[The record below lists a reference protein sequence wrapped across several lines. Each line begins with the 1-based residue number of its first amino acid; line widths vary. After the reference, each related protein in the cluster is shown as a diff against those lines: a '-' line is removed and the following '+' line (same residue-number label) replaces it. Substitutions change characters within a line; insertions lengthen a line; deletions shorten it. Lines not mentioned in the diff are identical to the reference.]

1 MLFRS
6 KQTDPTASDYTYY
19 EVEKVTVNGE
29 EKTSDVTEGKLNLKD
44 ITEDTQVVV
53 EIKPVYHTVNVL
65 KYGNGS
71 VSSSKT
77 MYKYQSYVDISGTPD
92 SGSGIAKVVVDGVT
106 VYPAASASALAL
118 DDTNNDVVNYNT
130 VDKTALDMGISSLTD
145 DHTVEVYFTEL
156 DTTTNEPTPVPDD
169 VKLYTVTATVNGVTG
184 AAVEGQGKVASGE
197 NSTVTWTI
205 PAGYRVTK
213 VTVNGLETVL
223 EGNTIT
229 LSDIN
234 ADQDIQVYVEKTTTP
249 GDTDIPVKPDN
260 HDNHYV
266 VTTEIVGT
274 GGTISGAGTYDEDVE
289 STVVWSVTN
298 DASDEIGRAHV

>member
-1 MLFRS
+1 M
-6 KQTDPTASDYTYY
+6 
-19 EVEKVTVNGE
+19 
-29 EKTSDVTEGKLNLKD
+29 
-44 ITEDTQVVV
+44 
-53 EIKPVYHTVNVL
+53 
-65 KYGNGS
+65 
-71 VSSSKT
+71 
-77 MYKYQSYVDISGTPD
+77 
-92 SGSGIAKVVVDGVT
+92 
-106 VYPAASASALAL
+106 

-130 VDKTALDMGISSLTD
+130 VDKTALAMGISSLTD

-298 DASDEIGRAHV
+298 DASDDEHNYVVKYVIVDGVVRTDLANADSVDFNDGKDHKVVAVSYTHLTLPTNREV